1 MKKRVKV
8 FLDAN
13 ILFCAARSSSGGSAS
28 IINLA
33 KAKKIKAIISNKVLK
48 ETDKNL
54 RLKEPLKVLLKHY
67 TNLKEA
73 DLKIVIISKKQAK
86 IYEKIINKKDSFI
99 LAAAQKVK
107 AEFLITLDKKHFF
120 TSKIKKAKLPFKILN
135 PEKFIKNHL

>member
-13 ILFCAARSSSGGSAS
+13 ILFCAARSSSGGSAF

-33 KAKKIKAIISNKVLK
+33 KARKIKAIVSDKVLK
-48 ETDKNL
+48 EADKNL

-67 TNLKEA
+67 ANLKGA
-73 DLKIVIISKKQAK
+73 DLKIVTVSKNQAK

-99 LAAAQKVK
+99 FAAAQKVK

-135 PEKFIKNHL
+135 PEKFIKNHF